1 MIRYFI
7 CCKAGTLSQA
17 WDQFIALGKNK
28 SDLAEILSIL
38 LMAETHDYLKTYT

>member
-7 CCKAGTLSQA
+7 CWEVGTLSQA

-28 SDLAEILSIL
+28 SDLAEILSVL
-38 LMAETHDYLKTYT
+38 LMAETHDNLKTYK